1 MAVSYKGLV
10 IKFGGDTTELQGAL
24 KQVQK
29 ASRDTQ
35 SDLRD
40 IDKALK
46 FNPGNTELL
55 AQKVKAL
62 NAAYGETEQKL
73 DAYRQALQQL
83 EAKKQTGAQLT
94 EEEERQYDSLKRSI
108 IECESQLDSYGEK
121 IKAAGNEHAASQT
134 QLYQLG
140 QSLKDNADK
149 WEEHGR
155 RVETVGKTVMGASTA
170 VATGVVSAFN
180 EVDAGADIVIQ
191 ATGATGDA
199 AEQLNQSFENVAKQS
214 SASFEEIGTAVG
226 EVSTRFGLTGDQLE
240 QTSLLFLRFS
250 ENTGVDVTA
259 ACENASMAMQA
270 FGVDSSQAGD
280 VLGVFQQVSQDTG
293 IDINTLMNDVNA
305 NGATYRD
312 MGFSIQDSTALL
324 GSFEAAGVPAD
335 QMLTGLKKAAANCA
349 KSGTDLGT
357 TLQDLTARLQDP
369 ATQAQATQE
378 AIDLFGSKSAM
389 SFVDAAE
396 SGRINLNALGGSLDD
411 YATAVNDTFEGTEDA
426 PDKMKESLHALQ
438 ISGSELGADILDTL
452 LPAVQKAADIA
463 GQLKEV
469 WDGLTPEQQQLA
481 ANVVLGGV
489 AFGGLAA
496 GIGKAMQMADNIGT
510 AFQNVS
516 KLGSSL
522 SGVTS
527 GITGAFS
534 GLTSVL
540 MANPWVLVAAGI
552 ATVVAGLAWFFTQTE
567 TGKQL
572 WAEFTGSISEKWQA
586 VQDFFAGVPEFWG
599 GIWDQVSTVVSD
611 FCGGVGEKWEQLKQ
625 EASDKWENVKNTIS
639 EKANAAKDAAGN
651 AWENLNTGASNA
663 WGNLKTNTASAFQY
677 IAQNVQNDMNT
688 ANTVGRSA
696 AGALQ
701 AAMNGDWNMA
711 KSQATNA
718 FSAIRSN
725 ISDKL
730 SAAQSAAVNSADRIG
745 YKLGFP
751 GLGSKVQGI
760 FSNVKNAISNPI
772 HDAWY
777 GISSI
782 PSKIMNAFGG
792 IRISIPRPRLPH
804 FNVSWNDFGPISLPN
819 VSISWYAKGGIFDA
833 PSIIGVGEAGREAV
847 LPIDRLSDLMAD
859 ALTQIGAFGKQP
871 PTQVVTVRVELNA
884 QIRDGVDAYETG
896 QQIGAGIASKLKQRG
911 VPVAT

>member
-62 NAAYGETEQKL
+62 NAAYSETEQKL

-250 ENTGVDVTA
+250 ENTGVDVTS

-305 NGATYRD
+305 NGATFRD

-349 KSGTDLGT
+349 KSGTDLGA

-489 AFGGLAA
+489 AFGGLAT

-527 GITGAFS
+527 GISGAFS

-599 GIWDQVSTVVSD
+599 GIWDQVSTGVSD

-651 AWENLNTGASNA
+651 AWENLNIGASNA
-663 WGNLKTNTASAFQY
+663 FN
-677 IAQNVQNDMNT
+677 
-688 ANTVGRSA
+688 
-696 AGALQ
+696 
-701 AAMNGDWNMA
+701 
-711 KSQATNA
+711 
-718 FSAIRSN
+718 AIRSN

-751 GLGSKVQGI
+751 GLGSKVQSI
-760 FSNVKNAISNPI
+760 FSNVKNAILNPI
-772 HDAWY
+772 QDAWY